1 MPSLVS
7 FPGGDPRL
15 KLAKV
20 QRAVYQGCIEAAEDA
35 GNFCAARARR
45 NLQDAGRV
53 DNGEL
58 LGSIESSVVGHSDR
72 VTATVVV
79 GKSYGRWVEFG
90 RLGKIDSP
98 PGTDPAKSARAAW
111 PPVSVIK
118 DWVHRHFKQF
128 APLGRTKSGRA
139 RRGNPAR
146 LDAAEDSL
154 AYLVGRKIALHGIK
168 PTPFLLPAY
177 EAVRKL
183 FPRLLARAV
192 QRNLG
197 KIK

>member
-1 MPSLVS
+1 MPSLIS
-7 FPGGDPRL
+7 FPKGDPRL

-20 QRAVYQGCIEAAEDA
+20 QRAVYQGALEATEDA

-45 NLQDAGRV
+45 NLQDAGRT
-53 DNGEL
+53 DTGEL
-58 LGSIESSVVGHSDR
+58 IGSIEQHTVGHQDR
-72 VTATVVV
+72 VTSTVVV

-90 RLGKIDSP
+90 RMGKIDSP
-98 PGTDPAKSARAAW
+98 PGIDSSKAAKAAW

-139 RRGNPAR
+139 RKGAG

-154 AYLVGRKIALHGIK
+154 AFLVGRKIAQHGIK

-177 EAVRKL
+177 EQVRKL
-183 FPRLLARAV
+183 YPKLLARAV
-192 QRNLG
+192 ARNLG
-197 KIK
+197 KVK